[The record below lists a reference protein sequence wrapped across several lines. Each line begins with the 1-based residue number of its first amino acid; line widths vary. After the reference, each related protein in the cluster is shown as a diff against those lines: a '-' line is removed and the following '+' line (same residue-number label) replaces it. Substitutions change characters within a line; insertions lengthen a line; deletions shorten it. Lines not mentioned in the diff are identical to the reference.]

1 MCWAQVKPA
10 LKYLTDPKYEHDRPK
25 NTHSSTHDKYFKEQ
39 IMSKQQYNL
48 HTKTDYLN
56 RKMFLDPAG
65 PVTIQRFE
73 EVKYKKIADFE
84 ATARGFFWQP
94 EEISLTK
101 DSNDF
106 KDASDAVKHIFTS
119 NLLRQTALDSLQGRG
134 PSQIFMPVISL
145 PELEALVYNWTFF
158 ETNIHSKS
166 YSHIIRNIYNVPKDV
181 FNTIHDT
188 KEIVDM
194 ASSVGDYYEALHM
207 VNCRKQMGE
216 TVTEH
221 EHVRAIWMALHAS
234 YALEAFRFMVSF
246 ATSLAM
252 VENRIFIGNGNI
264 ISLILQD
271 ELLHKGWTAYLINQ
285 VIKEDPRFLVAK
297 EECEQEVYQLYMD
310 VIREEKAW
318 ADYLFNKGPVIGLN
332 ANILKDFVDYTA
344 VGALKDIGIKYQ
356 GIAPKSTPIPWFN
369 KHTDTSKKQTAL
381 QENESTNYVIGVM
394 SEGIDYDALPA
405 L

>member
-1 MCWAQVKPA
+1 
-10 LKYLTDPKYEHDRPK
+10 
-25 NTHSSTHDKYFKEQ
+25 
-39 IMSKQQYNL
+39 MSKQQYNL
-48 HTKTDYLN
+48 TTKTDYTN

-73 EVKYKKIADFE
+73 EVKYNKIADFE
-84 ATARGFFWQP
+84 KTARGFFWVP
-94 EEISLTK
+94 EEISLAK
-101 DSNDF
+101 DANDF

-134 PSQIFMPVISL
+134 PSQIFTPVVSL

-158 ETNIHSKS
+158 ETNIHSRS
-166 YSHIIRNIYNVPKDV
+166 YSHIIRNIYNVPKEV

-194 ASSVGDYYEALHM
+194 ASSVGRYYDDLHRL
-207 VNCRKQMGE
+207 NSLKEIADPTKE
-216 TVTEH
+216 TVLESA
-221 EHVRAIWMALHAS
+221 HVKAIWLALNAS

-252 VENRIFIGNGNI
+252 VENKIFIGNGNI

-271 ELLHKGWTAYLINQ
+271 ELLHKGWTAFLINQ
-285 VIKEDPRFLVAK
+285 VVKEDPRFAK
-297 EECEQEVYQLYMD
+297 AKQECEAEVYQLYMD

-318 ADYLFNKGPVIGLN
+318 ADYLFQKGPVIGLN

-344 VGALKDIGIKYQ
+344 ASALKDIGIKYTEP
-356 GIAPKSTPIPWFN
+356 APKTTPIPWFN
-369 KHTDTSKKQTAL
+369 KHSDTSKKQTAL

-394 SEGIDYDALPA
+394 SDSIDYDALPA

>member
-1 MCWAQVKPA
+1 
-10 LKYLTDPKYEHDRPK
+10 
-25 NTHSSTHDKYFKEQ
+25 
-39 IMSKQQYNL
+39 MSKAQYNL
-48 HTKTDYLN
+48 NTKTDYLN

-84 ATARGFFWQP
+84 TTARGFFWVP
-94 EEISLTK
+94 EEISLSK
-101 DSNDF
+101 DANDF

-134 PSQIFMPVISL
+134 PSQVFSPVCSL
-145 PELEALVYNWTFF
+145 PELEALIYNWTFF
-158 ETNIHSKS
+158 ETNIHSRS

-188 KEIVDM
+188 QEIVGM
-194 ASSVGDYYEALHM
+194 ASSVGNYYDKLHQI
-207 VNCRKQMGE
+207 NCAVECNADINEQDHIK
-216 TVTEH
+216 
-221 EHVRAIWMALHAS
+221 AIYLALHAS
-234 YALEAFRFMVSF
+234 YALEAFRFMTSF

-252 VENRIFIGNGNI
+252 VENKIFIGNGNI

-285 VIKEDPRFLVAK
+285 VVKEDPRFAK
-297 EECEQEVYQLYMD
+297 VKAECEQEVYMLYMD

-318 ADYLFNKGPVIGLN
+318 ADYLFKLGPVIGLN

-344 VGALKDIGIKYQ
+344 VGALKEIGIKYNNP
-356 GIAPKSTPIPWFN
+356 APKSTPIPWFN
-369 KHTDTSKKQTAL
+369 KHSDTSKKQTAL
-381 QENESTNYVIGVM
+381 QESESTNYVIGVM
-394 SEGIDYDALPA
+394 SEKLDYDELPQI
-405 L
+405 

>member
-1 MCWAQVKPA
+1 
-10 LKYLTDPKYEHDRPK
+10 
-25 NTHSSTHDKYFKEQ
+25 
-39 IMSKQQYNL
+39 MSKAQYNL
-48 HTKTDYLN
+48 NTKTDYLN

-94 EEISLTK
+94 EEISLSK
-101 DSNDF
+101 DANDF
-106 KDASDAVKHIFTS
+106 KDSSDAVKHIFTS

-134 PSQIFMPVISL
+134 PSQIFTPVISL
-145 PELEALVYNWTFF
+145 PELEALVYNWTFY

-166 YSHIIRNIYNVPKDV
+166 YSHIIRNIYNVPKEV

-188 KEIVDM
+188 SEIVNM
-194 ASSVGDYYEALHM
+194 ASSVGKYYDLLHQM
-207 VNCRKQMGE
+207 NCQKEINPDSVQE
-216 TVTEH
+216 KDH
-221 EHVRAIWMALHAS
+221 IKAIWLALNAS

-252 VENRIFIGNGNI
+252 VENKIFIGNGNI

-271 ELLHKGWTAYLINQ
+271 ELLHKGWTAFLINQ
-285 VIKEDPRFLVAK
+285 VVKEDPRFVVARD
-297 EECEQEVYQLYMD
+297 ECQAEVYELYMD
-310 VIREEKAW
+310 VIREEKEW
-318 ADYLFNKGPVIGLN
+318 ATYLFKLGPVIGLN
-332 ANILKDFVDYTA
+332 ANILRDFVDYTA
-344 VGALKDIGIKYQ
+344 VDALKQIGIKYQ
-356 GIAPKSTPIPWFN
+356 ASAPRSTPIPWFN

-394 SEGIDYDALPA
+394 GEGIDYADLPE

>member
-1 MCWAQVKPA
+1 
-10 LKYLTDPKYEHDRPK
+10 
-25 NTHSSTHDKYFKEQ
+25 
-39 IMSKQQYNL
+39 MSKQQYNL
-48 HTKTDYLN
+48 GTKTDYLH

-84 ATARGFFWQP
+84 TTARGFFWVP

-101 DSNDF
+101 DAADF
-106 KDASDAVKHIFTS
+106 KDASDTVRHIFTS

-134 PSQIFMPVISL
+134 PSQIFTPVVSL

-158 ETNIHSKS
+158 ETNIHSRS
-166 YSHIIRNIYNVPKDV
+166 YSHIIRNIYNVPKEV

-188 KEIVDM
+188 KEIIDM
-194 ASSVGDYYEALHM
+194 ASSIGTYYDKLHTI
-207 VNCRKQMGE
+207 NCRKECGE
-216 TVTEH
+216 QVDEREH
-221 EHVRAIWMALHAS
+221 IRAIWLALNAS
-234 YALEAFRFMVSF
+234 YGLEAFRFMVSF

-271 ELLHKGWTAYLINQ
+271 EILHKEWTAYIINQ
-285 VIKEDPRFLVAK
+285 VVKEDPRFKAAQV
-297 EECEQEVYQLYMD
+297 ECEEEVYQMFTD
-310 VIREEKAW
+310 VIREEKEW
-318 ADYLFNKGPVIGLN
+318 ANYLFNKGPVIGLN

-344 VGALKDIGIKYQ
+344 AGALKEIGIKYQ
-356 GIAPKSTPIPWFN
+356 SPAPKTTPIPWFN
-369 KHTDTSKKQTAL
+369 KHVNTSNKQTAL

-394 SEGIDYDALPA
+394 SDSLDYDQLPS

>member
-1 MCWAQVKPA
+1 
-10 LKYLTDPKYEHDRPK
+10 
-25 NTHSSTHDKYFKEQ
+25 
-39 IMSKQQYNL
+39 MSKQQYNL
-48 HTKTDYLN
+48 ATRTDYLN

-73 EVKYKKIADFE
+73 EVKYKKIADYE

-94 EEISLTK
+94 EEVSLTK

-106 KDASDAVKHIFTS
+106 KDASETVKHIFTS

-134 PSQIFMPVISL
+134 PSQIFMPVVSL
-145 PELEALVYNWTFF
+145 PELEALIYNWTFF

-188 KEIVDM
+188 QQIIDM
-194 ASSVGDYYEALHM
+194 ASSVGRYYDDLHRI
-207 VNCRKQMGE
+207 NCAKELGQPVE
-216 TVTEH
+216 EV
-221 EHVRAIWMALHAS
+221 EHVRAIYMALHAS

-252 VENRIFIGNGNI
+252 VENKIFMGNGNI

-271 ELLHKGWTAYLINQ
+271 EILHKEWTAYMINQ
-285 VIKEDPRFLVAK
+285 VVKEDPRFAAAK
-297 EECEQEVYQLYMD
+297 IECEAEVYELYLD
-310 VIREEKAW
+310 VIREEKSW

-344 VGALKDIGIKYQ
+344 VGALKEIGIKYQ
-356 GIAPKSTPIPWFN
+356 EPAPRSTPIPWFN
-369 KHTDTSKKQTAL
+369 KHVNTSNKQTAL
-381 QENESTNYVIGVM
+381 QESESTNYVIGVM
-394 SEGIDYDALPA
+394 SDQLDYDALPE

>member
-1 MCWAQVKPA
+1 
-10 LKYLTDPKYEHDRPK
+10 
-25 NTHSSTHDKYFKEQ
+25 
-39 IMSKQQYNL
+39 MSKAQYNL
-48 HTKTDYLN
+48 KSKTDYLN

-73 EVKYKKIADFE
+73 EVKYNKLAKFE
-84 ATARGFFWQP
+84 QEARGFFWVP

-101 DSNDF
+101 DAADF
-106 KDASDAVKHIFTS
+106 KDASDTVKHIFTS

-134 PSQIFMPVISL
+134 PSQIFTPVISI
-145 PELEALVYNWTFF
+145 PELESLVYNWTFF
-158 ETNIHSKS
+158 ETNIHSRS
-166 YSHIIRNIYNVPKDV
+166 YSHIIRNIYNVPKEV

-194 ASSVGDYYEALHM
+194 ASSVGAYYDKLHLI
-207 VNCRKQMGE
+207 NCVIETGE
-216 TVTEH
+216 KIDEEKH
-221 EHVRAIWMALHAS
+221 IRAIWLALNAS

-271 ELLHKGWTAYLINQ
+271 EILHRDWTAWIINQ
-285 VIKEDPRFLVAK
+285 VVKEDSRFAK
-297 EECEQEVYQLYMD
+297 AKQECEDEVMRMYRD
-310 VIREEKAW
+310 VIGEEKAW
-318 ADYLFNKGPVIGLN
+318 ADYLFKYGPVIGLN
-332 ANILKDFVDYTA
+332 AQILKDFVDYTA
-344 VGALKDIGIKYQ
+344 HAALKEIGIKYDHPY
-356 GIAPKSTPIPWFN
+356 PKSTPIPWFN
-369 KHTDTSKKQTAL
+369 KHVNTSNKQTAL

-394 SEGIDYDALPA
+394 SDNLDYDALPQ

>member
-1 MCWAQVKPA
+1 M
-10 LKYLTDPKYEHDRPK
+10 
-25 NTHSSTHDKYFKEQ
+25 SSA
-39 IMSKQQYNL
+39 QYNL
-48 HTKTDYLN
+48 NTQTDYLN

-73 EVKYKKIADFE
+73 EVKYKKIADYE
-84 ATARGFFWQP
+84 TTARGFFWVP

-101 DSNDF
+101 DAADF

-134 PSQIFMPVISL
+134 PSQIFTPVVSL

-158 ETNIHSKS
+158 ETNIHSRS
-166 YSHIIRNIYNVPKDV
+166 YSHIIRNIYNVPKEI

-194 ASSVGDYYEALHM
+194 ASSVGKHYDWLHRL
-207 VNCRKQMGE
+207 NCRRE
-216 TVTEH
+216 LNPENVTEK
-221 EHVRAIWMALHAS
+221 EHIKAIYMALHAS

-252 VENRIFIGNGNI
+252 VENRIFMGNGNI

-271 ELLHKGWTAYLINQ
+271 ELLHKGWTAYIINQ
-285 VIKEDPRFLVAK
+285 VVKEDPRFAAIK
-297 EECEQEVYQLYMD
+297 AECEQEVYALYMD

-318 ADYLFNKGPVIGLN
+318 AQYLFKKGPVIGLN
-332 ANILKDFVDYTA
+332 ANILCDFMDYTA
-344 VGALKDIGIKYQ
+344 KGALADIGIKYLAS
-356 GIAPKSTPIPWFN
+356 APKTTPIPWFN
-369 KHTDTSKKQTAL
+369 KHSDTSKKQTAL
-381 QENESTNYVIGVM
+381 QESESTSYVIGVM
-394 SEGIDYDALPA
+394 SDVLDYDELPS

>member
-1 MCWAQVKPA
+1 
-10 LKYLTDPKYEHDRPK
+10 
-25 NTHSSTHDKYFKEQ
+25 
-39 IMSKQQYNL
+39 MSKAQYNL
-48 HTKTDYLN
+48 NTKTDYLN

-188 KEIVDM
+188 QEIVDM
-194 ASSVGDYYEALHM
+194 ASSVGNYYESLHV
-207 VNCRKQMGE
+207 VNCRKQLGE
-216 TVTEH
+216 TIPEK
-221 EHVRAIWMALHAS
+221 EYIRAIWMALHAS

-252 VENRIFIGNGNI
+252 VENKIFMGNGNI
-264 ISLILQD
+264 IQLILQD

-285 VIKEDPRFLVAK
+285 VVKEDSRFAEAK
-297 EECEQEVYQLYMD
+297 LECESEVYALYLD
-310 VIREEKAW
+310 VIREEKEW

-344 VGALKDIGIKYQ
+344 VSSLKEIGIKYQ
-356 GIAPKSTPIPWFN
+356 QAAPRSTPIPWFN
-369 KHTDTSKKQTAL
+369 KHVDTSKKQTAL
-381 QENESTNYVIGVM
+381 QETESTNYVIGVM
-394 SEGIDYDALPA
+394 SENLDYDALPA
-405 L
+405 I

>member
-1 MCWAQVKPA
+1 
-10 LKYLTDPKYEHDRPK
+10 
-25 NTHSSTHDKYFKEQ
+25 
-39 IMSKQQYNL
+39 MSKQQYNL
-48 HTKTDYLN
+48 NTKTDYLN
-56 RKMFLDPAG
+56 RKMFLDPQG

-84 ATARGFFWQP
+84 TTARGFFWVP
-94 EEISLTK
+94 EEVSLSK
-101 DSNDF
+101 DANDF
-106 KDASDAVKHIFTS
+106 KEASDAVKHIFTS

-134 PSQIFMPVISL
+134 PSQIFTPVISL

-158 ETNIHSKS
+158 ETNIHSRS

-188 KEIVDM
+188 QEIVNM
-194 ASSVGDYYEALHM
+194 ASSVGKYYDNLHKL
-207 VNCRKQMGE
+207 NCAYELDGDIAEEDHIK
-216 TVTEH
+216 
-221 EHVRAIWMALHAS
+221 AIYMALHAS

-252 VENRIFIGNGNI
+252 VENKIFIGNGNI

-285 VIKEDPRFLVAK
+285 VVKEDNRFAAIK
-297 EECEQEVYQLYMD
+297 QECEQEVYQLYMD
-310 VIREEKAW
+310 VIREEKEW
-318 ADYLFNKGPVIGLN
+318 ADYLFKMGPVIGLN

-344 VGALKDIGIKYQ
+344 VSALKEIGIKYQ
-356 GIAPKSTPIPWFN
+356 NPAPKNSPIPWFN
-369 KHTDTSKKQTAL
+369 KHSDTSKKQTAL

-394 SEGIDYDALPA
+394 SDSIDYDELPN

>member
-1 MCWAQVKPA
+1 M
-10 LKYLTDPKYEHDRPK
+10 
-25 NTHSSTHDKYFKEQ
+25 STA
-39 IMSKQQYNL
+39 QYNL
-48 HTKTDYLN
+48 KTKTDYLN

-73 EVKYKKIADFE
+73 EVKYNKVANFE
-84 ATARGFFWQP
+84 TTARGFFWVP

-101 DSNDF
+101 DAGDF

-134 PSQIFMPVISL
+134 PAQVFTPCVSL
-145 PELEALVYNWTFF
+145 PELEALMYNWSFF
-158 ETNIHSKS
+158 ETNIHSRS

-188 KEIVDM
+188 EEIVGM
-194 ASSVGDYYEALHM
+194 ASSVGQYYDNLHII
-207 VNCRKQMGE
+207 NCRKEVGVATPE
-216 TVTEH
+216 YAH
-221 EHVRAIWMALHAS
+221 IKAIWLALHAS

-271 ELLHKGWTAYLINQ
+271 ELLHKGWTAFLINQ
-285 VIKEDPRFLVAK
+285 VVKEDPRFAEVKADC
-297 EECEQEVYQLYMD
+297 EEEVYEIYQD

-318 ADYLFNKGPVIGLN
+318 ATYLFKKGPVIGLN
-332 ANILKDFVDYTA
+332 ANILMDFVDYTA
-344 VGALKDIGIKYQ
+344 VDALKQIGIKYR
-356 GIAPKSTPIPWFN
+356 GSAPRTTPIPWFN
-369 KHTDTSKKQTAL
+369 KHTDIHKKQSAL
-381 QENESTNYVIGVM
+381 QETESTNYVIGVM
-394 SEGIDYDALPA
+394 SDDLDYDQLPN

>member
-1 MCWAQVKPA
+1 M
-10 LKYLTDPKYEHDRPK
+10 Y
-25 NTHSSTHDKYFKEQ
+25 
-39 IMSKQQYNL
+39 
-48 HTKTDYLN
+48 
-56 RKMFLDPAG
+56 LDPAG

-84 ATARGFFWQP
+84 TTARGFFWVP

-101 DSNDF
+101 DANDF

-134 PSQIFMPVISL
+134 PSQVFTPVVSL

-158 ETNIHSKS
+158 ETNIHSRS
-166 YSHIIRNIYNVPKDV
+166 YSHIIRNIYNVPKEV

-188 KEIVDM
+188 KEIVEM
-194 ASSVGDYYEALHM
+194 ASSVGKHYDYLHRL
-207 VNCRKQMGE
+207 NCRKELNDNGIA
-216 TVTEH
+216 VSEH
-221 EHVRAIWMALHAS
+221 EHIKAIYMALHAS

-252 VENRIFIGNGNI
+252 VENKIFIGNGNI

-271 ELLHKGWTAYLINQ
+271 ELLHKGWTAFLINQ
-285 VIKEDPRFLVAK
+285 VVKEDPRFAAVAK
-297 EECEQEVYQLYMD
+297 ECEQEVYALYLD

-318 ADYLFNKGPVIGLN
+318 ADYLFKMGPVIGLN

-344 VGALKDIGIKYQ
+344 VGALKEIGIKYQ